1 MGQIFSWI
9 RGARDTPALRDVSVE
24 AQSQSKQ
31 TTPTP
36 AAQVSTVKQA
46 QYEKGSASTTAAA
59 VAKPAASATPAATT
73 TVTAPATTTA
83 TTTPLK
89 TSTSSTAA
97 ATTVGTTPTVT
108 PTVTTVGSTGAAGK
122 AVTQKESPKVKPEAG
137 SVSPAKAA
145 PVNPTDGAASKAG
158 VVAGVEKSSA
168 DVEKPKVASKDAAQS
183 ASIPSS
189 KSEPAKQDPA
199 TAVSGAGAPK
209 GPDVKAKESKV
220 QVEVGPPA
228 AKTTPAKDAFDPLDA
243 LAGTLPPSEPLAPT
257 APIFTGP
264 EVKEHDIT
272 AEKGV
277 LCGERE
283 STLPPGYRFENLD
296 KKPAGV
302 PEMPKETPKPMS
314 TDEALD
320 SLSAGFMLSPAPAA
334 ENKETNVASASAGF
348 SNFAPP
354 PPSSQKKA
362 EVSVP
367 AAVSKSPAPPADK
380 KAKIEQPADDF
391 SLAAGLSSP
400 PPQTEKPKTDKGSSM
415 SSDALSA
422 LEDLLPA
429 AEPTPEPPKL
439 KPEEIVTEEKLASEK
454 GVRVGEREDTL
465 PPDYRFS
472 EEKLKDLPAPKKEPS
487 LDSDAAL
494 DLLSGDFTSSSAA
507 PAVQAPVPTAPP
519 KQPRVEDLSAL
530 DALASDFV
538 APTQAPSKIA
548 SVPTAANTAP
558 PSKSGLATDEGSSMS
573 SDALSALE
581 DLLPAAEPTPE
592 PPKLKPEEIV
602 TEEKL
607 ASEKGVRVGEREDTL
622 PPDYRF
628 SEEKLKDLPAPKKE
642 PSLDSDAA
650 LDLLSGD
657 FTSSSAAPAVQAP
670 VPTAPPK
677 QTSTDFALD
686 DLAADFATPTV
697 ASNVQSAVTGP
708 GQTGCQL
715 SEDPSSALDALSD
728 TLKDIAPA
736 PAPVPGPVKDTAQ
749 EKKVVEERIVK
760 MGERDDSLP
769 PEYQPT
775 EADKKA
781 MAEAKAKADATPKQ
795 KSMDD
800 TEALDLLSSD
810 FSAPPAPVAPSAP
823 AAAAAPQTK
832 TSVPAADASV
842 DLTTKGPVLDKLAGT
857 LIPGPPEVKQ
867 KESKPKG
874 RGGKTRSKSKKQAV
888 EDTSATGLSGQMS
901 TDVVVTS
908 STKKGGKS

>member
-519 KQPRVEDLSAL
+519 KQ
-530 DALASDFV
+530 
-538 APTQAPSKIA
+538 
-548 SVPTAANTAP
+548 
-558 PSKSGLATDEGSSMS
+558 
-573 SDALSALE
+573 
-581 DLLPAAEPTPE
+581 
-592 PPKLKPEEIV
+592 
-602 TEEKL
+602 
-607 ASEKGVRVGEREDTL
+607 
-622 PPDYRF
+622 
-628 SEEKLKDLPAPKKE
+628 
-642 PSLDSDAA
+642 
-650 LDLLSGD
+650 
-657 FTSSSAAPAVQAP
+657 
-670 VPTAPPK
+670 
-677 QTSTDFALD
+677 TSTDFALD